1 MIAVSAD
8 GQIRFWGTL
17 GAALAGVDRHQ
28 EVVCQ
33 LGPEELVDRICAVD
47 VRHQR
52 HDSDP
57 TLPWGKQ
64 LNMQSSSYLITT
76 NQSRI
81 FRLTIT
87 SQGGRQT
94 PAVAPLVRSN
104 GMFSRA
110 SPVLFGADEDRQG
123 IASIAVGDKEAW
135 IVSGK
140 TAQKWVFADG
150 AKVSRILLL
159 DVYLV
164 NACHLPEN
172 ISADI
177 AACAGTGYTRLDW
190 QGSFRRGVEL
200 RRH

>member
-1 MIAVSAD
+1 
-8 GQIRFWGTL
+8 
-17 GAALAGVDRHQ
+17 
-28 EVVCQ
+28 
-33 LGPEELVDRICAVD
+33 
-47 VRHQR
+47 
-52 HDSDP
+52 
-57 TLPWGKQ
+57 
-64 LNMQSSSYLITT
+64 MQPSSYLITT

-81 FRLTIT
+81 FRMTIT

-150 AKVSRILLL
+150 AKVSQLRRMDIY
-159 DVYLV
+159 VV
-164 NACHLPEN
+164 KAWCSPEN
-172 ISADI
+172 TRADN
-177 AACAGTGYTRLDW
+177 AAGAGTGYPRFDR
-190 QGSFRRGVEL
+190 QGSFRRGVEFG
-200 RRH
+200 RH